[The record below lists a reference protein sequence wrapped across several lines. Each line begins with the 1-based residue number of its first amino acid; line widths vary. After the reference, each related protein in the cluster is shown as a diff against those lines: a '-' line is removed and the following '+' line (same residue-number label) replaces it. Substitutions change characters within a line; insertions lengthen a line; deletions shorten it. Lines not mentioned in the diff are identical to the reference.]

1 MAKIRVTQVRS
12 GVSHKSEQQ
21 LTLVALGFH
30 RINQSVVHEDS
41 QSLRGMISTVRHLV
55 KVEEASDQAG

>member
-1 MAKIRVTQVRS
+1 MAKIRITQIRS
-12 GVSHKSEQQ
+12 GVSKEANQQ
-21 LTLVALGFH
+21 QTLVTLGLH

-41 QSLRGMISTVRHLV
+41 ASLRGMISTVRHLV